1 MQPLVLDTRRKLD
14 LIIAD
19 FNMEHRL
26 RAPNLRSLLEIS
38 VVVGAR
44 AVCVVV
50 VDAEKILT
58 PSLIGSGHHGNYGS
72 LAL

>member
-50 VDAEKILT
+50 DAEKILT
-58 PSLIGSGHHGNYGS
+58 PSLIGSAHHGNYGS